1 MSISRDMG
9 INTSRRILHSAC
21 VGAEDIVA
29 VVKEETTSKAQ
40 DAAFLMRA
48 ERRYVR
54 EEITQ
59 ERREKERRTRR
70 S

>member
-1 MSISRDMG
+1 M
-9 INTSRRILHSAC
+9 
-21 VGAEDIVA
+21 GAEDIVA